1 MKLLR
6 IALLSLVL
14 LFSASAP
21 AQSSAGKAPPYRF
34 IILVDSSYSMRRLD
48 EITPTLVY
56 DLIVDGIYGRMQS
69 GDVYAVWS
77 FDEEVDTAF
86 SPPLVWRPELA
97 KSQAQAIDQQ
107 IRKIKYKGKP
117 KLEAA
122 ISKLTP
128 IASQSDDLT
137 IFILH
142 DGSGVMYGTPFDLKI
157 TAIYKQFY
165 KDMAKNER
173 PFITGLAVQNKK
185 MVAWSVDAAGG
196 APTIPNFPRKSRP
209 GEAPATNTVAKASK
223 PKEAPKP
230 APAPEP
236 KKVVPSII
244 VKGPLKPQPKT
255 TNAPVVTATK
265 PPAPKTTPQPAPAMQ
280 PKATP
285 VATPEPKA
293 ELSQSATTKMTVPTD
308 PTPNT
313 PSAST
318 ATASAPASIPSAIPA
333 ATLSE
338 PAFSITPSQ
347 PTEVVKATDIVPLPQ
362 EPETKPA
369 RPAIAKA
376 VAVPAPVETAPA
388 KPTAPAAVA
397 AVKAVDT
404 AAELAQTAVVVPPAG
419 GPDWLKLSLGVICFI
434 AAIIAVFFLGRRR
447 QAPVHGSVISRSMNQ
462 DK

>member
-6 IALLSLVL
+6 LALISLVM
-14 LFSASAP
+14 LFCASAP
-21 AQSSAGKAPPYRF
+21 AQSSVGKAPPFRF
-34 IILVDSSYSMRRLD
+34 IILVDSSFSMRRLD

-122 ISKLTP
+122 IAKLTP

-173 PFITGLAVQNKK
+173 PFITGLAVQDKK

-196 APTIPNFPRKSRP
+196 APTIPNFPRKPRP
-209 GEAPATNTVAKASK
+209 GEAPATNTVAKVSK
-223 PKEAPKP
+223 PNEAPKP
-230 APAPEP
+230 APTPEP

-244 VKGPLKPQPKT
+244 VKGPLKPQSKT
-255 TNAPVVTATK
+255 TNAPVATATK
-265 PPAPKTTPQPAPAMQ
+265 PPAPKPTPQPAPAMQ

-285 VATPEPKA
+285 VNAPEPKA
-293 ELSQSATTKMTVPTD
+293 ELSQSTTTKMTVPTE

-313 PSAST
+313 PAASS
-318 ATASAPASIPSAIPA
+318 ATASAPAAIPSAIPA
-333 ATLSE
+333 ATLAE
-338 PAFSITPSQ
+338 PSFSITPS
-347 PTEVVKATDIVPLPQ
+347 PTEVVKASDIVPLPQ

-369 RPAIAKA
+369 PPAIAKP
-376 VAVPAPVETAPA
+376 VVVPTSVETAPSR
-388 KPTAPAAVA
+388 PSAPAAVA

-404 AAELAQTAVVVPPAG
+404 AAELAQTAVVVPPTG

-434 AAIIAVFFLGRRR
+434 AAIVAVFFLGRRK
-447 QAPVHGSVISRSMNQ
+447 QAPAHGSVISRSMNQ

>member
-6 IALLSLVL
+6 LALLSLVM
-14 LFSASAP
+14 LFCASAP
-21 AQSSAGKAPPYRF
+21 AQSSADKTPPFRF

-56 DLIVDGIYGRMQS
+56 DLIVDGLYGRMQP

-97 KSQAQAIDQQ
+97 RSQAQAIDQQ
-107 IRKIKYKGKP
+107 VRKIRYKGKP

-122 ISKLTP
+122 IAKVTP

-196 APTIPNFPRKSRP
+196 APSIPFFPRKPRP
-209 GEAPATNTVAKASK
+209 GEAPATNTVTKASK
-223 PKEAPKP
+223 PKETPKS

-244 VKGPLKPQPKT
+244 VKGPLKPESKS
-255 TNAPVVTATK
+255 TNAPVTAATK
-265 PPAPKTTPQPAPAMQ
+265 PPASKPTPQPAPVMQ

-285 VATPEPKA
+285 VTAPEPKA
-293 ELSQSATTKMTVPTD
+293 ELSPSTTTKMTVPTE

-313 PSAST
+313 PAASS
-318 ATASAPASIPSAIPA
+318 ATASAPAAIPSAIPA
-333 ATLSE
+333 ATLTE
-338 PAFSITPSQ
+338 PSFSITPSQ
-347 PTEVVKATDIVPLPQ
+347 PTEVVKATDIVPLPR

-369 RPAIAKA
+369 PQTMATPGATPA
-376 VAVPAPVETAPA
+376 ETAPA
-388 KPTAPAAVA
+388 KPAAPAAVA

-404 AAELAQTAVVVPPAG
+404 AAELAQTAVVVPPTG

-434 AAIIAVFFLGRRR
+434 AAIIAVFFLGRRK
-447 QAPVHGSVISRSMNQ
+447 QATAHGSVISRSMNQ